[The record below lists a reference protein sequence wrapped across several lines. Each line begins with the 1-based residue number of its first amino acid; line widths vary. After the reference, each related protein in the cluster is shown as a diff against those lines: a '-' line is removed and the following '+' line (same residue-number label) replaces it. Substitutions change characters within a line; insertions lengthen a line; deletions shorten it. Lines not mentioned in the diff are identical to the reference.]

1 VGFYLNPSNLGFAE
15 SLRSE
20 IYVDKSELISYTNK
34 VLNTKQKF
42 ICISRPRRFGKTMA
56 AEMLVA
62 YYSRGND
69 SHDMFANLK
78 IGKNPSYSS
87 NLNQYNVIFLNIQQF
102 LSEFKDIDNM
112 FSGIKDALLEDI
124 NEIHPN
130 FCENDNSKS
139 LTHLL
144 KSLFRLTQ
152 IPFVLIIDEWD
163 CIFREYQTDKTAQ
176 KQYLDNLRNLLKD
189 QQYIALTYMT
199 GILPIHKYG
208 THSAL
213 NMFDEFSMTDPS
225 FLSEYTGFTES
236 EVKEL
241 CIRYQIDSD
250 EMAFWY
256 DGYKLMDKQPV
267 YNPRSVVTALLRRRF
282 NNYWTKTETYEALKI
297 YVEMNFE
304 GLKDS
309 IIELL
314 AGGRKKININRFVND
329 MVTFADL
336 DDVLTLLVHLGYL
349 GYDIDEKEVFIP
361 NKEICDEFVNAVE
374 GAYWDEI
381 VQTLKK
387 SDELLKATWRGDEKT
402 VARCI
407 ETSHMDISY
416 LKYSDENSL
425 SCVISLAYYSARQYY
440 TIVREMPTGEGFAD
454 LVFLPRKNHLDKP
467 AMIIELKWDKSAGG
481 AIKQIEN
488 RKYPEAL
495 HDFKGNILLVGINYD
510 KKSKS
515 HKCKIK
521 RLG

>member
-1 VGFYLNPSNLGFAE
+1 MGFYLNPSNKGFAE
-15 SLRSE
+15 SIHSE
-20 IYVDKSELISYTNK
+20 IYVDKSELISYTNR

-56 AEMLVA
+56 AEMLAA
-62 YYSRGND
+62 YYSLDCNSD
-69 SHDMFANLK
+69 ILFSHLK
-78 IGKNPSYSS
+78 IVKDPSFLG
-87 NLNQYNVIFLNIQQF
+87 NLNKYNVIFLNIQQF
-102 LSEFKDIDNM
+102 LSESDDINSM
-112 FSGIKDALLEDI
+112 FSNIQDALLNDI
-124 NEIHPN
+124 SEMDLDIYEKVKSH
-130 FCENDNSKS
+130 S
-139 LTHLL
+139 LTHILR
-144 KSLFRLTQ
+144 SLYRLTH
-152 IPFVLIIDEWD
+152 ISFVFIIDEWD
-163 CIFREYQTDKTAQ
+163 CIFREYQTDKIAQ
-176 KQYLDNLRNLLKD
+176 KQFLDKLRNLLKD
-189 QQYIALTYMT
+189 QEYIALTYMT

-225 FLSEYTGFTES
+225 FLSEYVGFTEN
-236 EVKEL
+236 EVTEL
-241 CIRYQIDSD
+241 CARYQIDCD

-256 DGYKLMDKQPV
+256 EGYKLMDKQPV
-267 YNPRSVVTALLRRRF
+267 YNPRSVVTAILRRRF
-282 NNYWTKTETYEALKI
+282 NNYWTKTESYEALKI
-297 YVEMNFE
+297 YIEMNFE

-361 NKEICDEFVNAVE
+361 NKEIYDEFVNAVE
-374 GAYWDEI
+374 GASWDEI

-387 SDELLKATWRGDEKT
+387 SDELLKATWRKDEKA
-402 VARCI
+402 VARYI
-407 ETSHMDISY
+407 EASHMDISH

-440 TIVREMPTGEGFAD
+440 TIIREMPTGEGFAD
-454 LVFLPRKNHLDKP
+454 LVFLPRKNYLDKP

-481 AIKQIEN
+481 AIKQIER

-495 HDFKGNILLVGINYD
+495 HDFKENILLVGINYD
-510 KKSKS
+510 KKSKK
-515 HKCKIK
+515 HECIIK
-521 RLG
+521 QS